1 MWLDSQAI
9 VLAGQKLG
17 ESDTVVTLL
26 TLERGLL
33 KGVAKGARRMKS
45 RFGGAIQP
53 FTYGQAV
60 LFERRATGLR
70 SLNHFDPIHS
80 FQRLR
85 EEFDRLSD
93 AAVLANAARR
103 LLPEDQPAPDAFAVL
118 LKALRSLEAGRDRD
132 GGVLCW
138 ALLSLLQAAG
148 YQPRVDRCLAGRHGP
163 RSATVSG
170 RWLFV
175 PHVGGAVCPSCG
187 LDAVSGPTGPAT
199 AFAMT
204 PGAHAL
210 LRQALRMPPALRAR
224 LSAGHA
230 VVREVRVLLEACIA
244 ERGRRLVK
252 RPVPDRSAVPPVN
265 VRKPR
270 HV

>member
-1 MWLDSQAI
+1 MLLDSQAI

-53 FTYGQAV
+53 FTYGHAI
-60 LFERRATGLR
+60 LFERRAAGLR
-70 SLNHFDPIHS
+70 SLNHFDSIHS

-118 LKALRSLEAGRDRD
+118 LKALRSLESGGD
-132 GGVLCW
+132 GQGVVCW
-138 ALLSLLQAAG
+138 ALLALLQAAG

-163 RSATVSG
+163 RSAAASG

-175 PHVGGAVCPSCG
+175 PHLGGAVCPACG
-187 LDAVSGPTGPAT
+187 LDAVSGPTGQAAVFP
-199 AFAMT
+199 MT

-210 LRQALRMPPALRAR
+210 LRQALRMPPALRPR
-224 LSAGHA
+224 LSAGEA
-230 VVREVRVLLEACIA
+230 IIREVRALLEVSIS

-252 RPVPDRSAVPPVN
+252 RPVPDRAVVQPVN